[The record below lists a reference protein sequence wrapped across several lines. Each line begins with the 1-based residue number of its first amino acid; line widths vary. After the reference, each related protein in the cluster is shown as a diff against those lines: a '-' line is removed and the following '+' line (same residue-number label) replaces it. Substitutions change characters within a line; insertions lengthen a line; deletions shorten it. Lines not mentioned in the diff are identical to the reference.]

1 MATTRRGPRPARRRA
16 GRLPDDACPQCGATM
31 KAVERRL
38 TIRINGEPVSVAAVP
53 HRRCPRC
60 GEAVLSYD
68 ETGMFNRRAFE
79 AYRRKHRL
87 LSEREIR
94 AIREGLGL
102 TQANLARLLRLGSN
116 TVSRWEAGRNVQ
128 SASMDMM
135 LRLLRDVPGALAY
148 LRRRAA

>member
-1 MATTRRGPRPARRRA
+1 MRPV
-16 GRLPDDACPQCGATM
+16 G
-31 KAVERRL
+31 RRL
-38 TIRINGEPVSVAAVP
+38 GIRVNGELVTVQAVP

-60 GEAVLSYD
+60 GEAVLTYEQTVS
-68 ETGMFNRRAFE
+68 FNRRALE
-79 AYRRKHRL
+79 AYRHKHGL

-94 AIREGLGL
+94 EVREQWGL
-102 TQANLARLLRLGSN
+102 TQATLARLLRLGSN
-116 TVSRWEAGRNVQ
+116 TISRWEAGRNVQ